1 MKSIYILLCFILNI
15 SSFLSQE
22 KVQEQKTMLI
32 STNLTKEELYEILS
46 KTEESKNNTSIE
58 EVDSQM
64 ISDTETLIKNGKVKM
79 KIKLEFDLNDPQN
92 EKKAFI
98 QTITPIKEEERVSFF
113 QYIIALATCLILI
126 GCFSLS
132 LKMKRNNK
140 YILNKYSV
148 KKDYLLSNQSSM
160 GL

>member
-64 ISDTETLIKNGKVKM
+64 ISDTETVIKNGKVKM

-113 QYIIALATCLILI
+113 QYFIALATCLILI

-148 KKDYLLSNQSSM
+148 KKDYLLKDY
-160 GL
+160 

>member
-58 EVDSQM
+58 EVDSQK
-64 ISDTETLIKNGKVKM
+64 ISDTETVIKNGKVKM

-148 KKDYLLSNQSSM
+148 KKIIY
-160 GL
+160 

>member
-64 ISDTETLIKNGKVKM
+64 ISDTETVIKNGKVKM

-98 QTITPIKEEERVSFF
+98 QTITPNVEEKISFF
-113 QYIIALATCLILI
+113 NCFLALGIAFILI

-140 YILNKYSV
+140 YILNKYSG
-148 KKDYLLSNQSSM
+148 KKEYLLKIE
-160 GL
+160 